1 MNIGS
6 ILLLVLVVVVPTV
19 FVIGILKRRA
29 LATRSPVIEA
39 EYLRLGLE
47 VASAPIHG
55 GPVVSGRLH
64 GVPFVLTATFGAN
77 TTPATTVITV
87 PNGHAAEFGI
97 SRYGSRD
104 SSGRDLVESM
114 FPDAASRDAVLGL
127 FAHGFD
133 TLESGGGSLRAI
145 RHLEAALLP
154 VGKLNAVIGHL
165 AVLYAIPGQDP
176 PPGADVLQPKSGT
189 QSGGTAA

>member
-1 MNIGS
+1 MNIVS
-6 ILLLVLVVVVPTV
+6 ILVLVLVVGIPTV
-19 FVIGILKRRA
+19 FVIGVMKRRA

-55 GPVVSGRLH
+55 GPVVSGTLH
-64 GVPFVLTATFGAN
+64 GLPFVLTATFGAD

-87 PNGHAAEFGI
+87 PNAHAAEFGI

-114 FPDAASRDAVLGL
+114 FPDAASRDAVRRL
-127 FAHGFD
+127 FAYGFD
-133 TLESGGGSLRAI
+133 TLESGGGKLRAI
-145 RHLEAALLP
+145 RHLEAKLLP
-154 VGKLNAVIGHL
+154 VPKLNAVIGHL
-165 AVLYAIPGQDP
+165 AVLCRTPGQDS
-176 PPGADVLQPKSGT
+176 PPGGS
-189 QSGGTAA
+189 AA

>member
-55 GPVVSGRLH
+55 GPVVSGTLH

-87 PNGHAAEFGI
+87 PNRQAAEFGI

-114 FPDAASRDAVLGL
+114 FPDAASRDAVRGL

-165 AVLYAIPGQDP
+165 AVLYAIPGQIP
-176 PPGADVLQPKSGT
+176 PPGADVLPTTSGT
-189 QSGGTAA
+189 QSRDTAA